1 MKTFKQHLKQ
11 KYHLSNY
18 QIAQL
23 TFLSKTVF
31 SELSK
36 VLIMGVI
43 FHKQLPL
50 YFFSLL
56 IMLVLRCSTG
66 GLHFYTYIGCLTTSI
81 IYIWLGIILLPKI
94 LIPPNLKIILLIICI
109 IICYHIGPIPSKY
122 RPPFNDDFIKRC
134 KKTISCFIFLYT
146 LILYIMP
153 KSTYLTVGFWIIILH
168 SLQLTTAK
176 YIGKG
181 DLTGC

>member
-1 MKTFKQHLKQ
+1 MKTFKQLLKE

-36 VLIMGVI
+36 ILIMGVI

-66 GLHFYTYIGCLTTSI
+66 GLHFYTYVGCLTTSI
-81 IYIWLGIILLPKI
+81 IYMARNNIITQDT
-94 LIPPNLKIILLIICI
+94 
-109 IICYHIGPIPSKY
+109 Y
-122 RPPFNDDFIKRC
+122 
-134 KKTISCFIFLYT
+134 
-146 LILYIMP
+146 
-153 KSTYLTVGFWIIILH
+153 ST
-168 SLQLTTAK
+168 K
-176 YIGKG
+176 P
-181 DLTGC
+181 